1 MALSK
6 IQSESLNLA
15 DTFAFTG
22 TVTGAGSLN
31 LLNTVTL
38 ANSTT
43 ASVSF
48 DETYINATYD
58 NYLITICW
66 QVATDSQK
74 LSMRFL
80 QSGGTEISDS
90 NYNRNISSSYYADF
104 AEGADHAE
112 ISQNLGTGGGQ
123 KEKGA
128 YGQWFLNMKDS
139 DNFEPSING
148 VVMLGSTGNN
158 MKQQITAARYEG
170 STDVTGGIK
179 FYNHNSANF
188 ATGSQFKLYG
198 IR

>member
-6 IQSESLNLA
+6 I
-15 DTFAFTG
+15 
-22 TVTGAGSLN
+22 TGAGGLV

-58 NYLITICW
+58 DYLITIHW
-66 QVATDSQK
+66 QVATDNQK

-90 NYNRNISSSYYADF
+90 NYNRNIANSYYSDF
-104 AEGADHAE
+104 VEGADHGE
-112 ISQNLGTGGGQ
+112 LSQNVGTGGGQ

-128 YGQWFLNMKDS
+128 YGQWFLNMKDLMQ
-139 DNFEPSING
+139 N
-148 VVMLGSTGNN
+148 
-158 MKQQITAARYEG
+158 
-170 STDVTGGIK
+170 
-179 FYNHNSANF
+179 
-188 ATGSQFKLYG
+188 LYCL
-198 IR
+198 